1 MKRHSPIPLFHPAA
15 WLSLLAVW
23 SVSAQEI
30 ELFNGRD
37 LTGWT
42 VHTGNASFRVEDGC
56 IVGKNLAA
64 ASSHT
69 FLCTD
74 AEYADFVL
82 TFEFKADS
90 GLNSGVQ
97 FRSELTR
104 RDTQIEV
111 DGRKKTLAADRVFG
125 YQYEID
131 SLSWPTTGGVY
142 DEGRRG
148 LWLDE
153 GSLLEGTSRP
163 NDWNEGRIECQ
174 GDSIKTYLN
183 GVPGS
188 DFKDRSS
195 RSGIIALQVHA
206 KMRPGGEVRWRNI
219 RLLPLTA
226 GSKIPPIATVVGMN
240 NLAPGRAPASA
251 APPLPPIQTDPN
263 QPRIEVIR
271 DQGPNASKWALAP
284 LEEPIPANI
293 RENLT
298 YLREDLLDEAKS
310 DPKADPAAYALGS
323 EYCDKILAA
332 LEQREL
338 ARVNAGYRAA
348 QANADIKVT
357 NSQLDARRNHQMS
370 WPQYQ
375 REESQ
380 RAALRE
386 QETNKADLKKEKVKV
401 EWAGRVVKMRPVL
414 DDLYRQVR
422 AAMR

>member
-1 MKRHSPIPLFHPAA
+1 MFLDDLKSNPPA
-15 WLSLLAVW
+15 
-23 SVSAQEI
+23 Q
-30 ELFNGRD
+30 
-37 LTGWT
+37 
-42 VHTGNASFRVEDGC
+42 
-56 IVGKNLAA
+56 AA
-64 ASSHT
+64 
-69 FLCTD
+69 
-74 AEYADFVL
+74 Y
-82 TFEFKADS
+82 
-90 GLNSGVQ
+90 
-97 FRSELTR
+97 
-104 RDTQIEV
+104 I
-111 DGRKKTLAADRVFG
+111 
-125 YQYEID
+125 
-131 SLSWPTTGGVY
+131 
-142 DEGRRG
+142 
-148 LWLDE
+148 
-153 GSLLEGTSRP
+153 P
-163 NDWNEGRIECQ
+163 NDWNQFRIECR
-174 GDSIKTYLN
+174 GASIQTFLN
-183 GVPGS
+183 GVPAANVTDSMSAKGV
-188 DFKDRSS
+188 
-195 RSGIIALQVHA
+195 IAFQVHRGSPA
-206 KMRPGGEVRWRNI
+206 GAEVRFRNI
-219 RLLPLTA
+219 KLQPSSGTSVMPVPPAGMGATA
-226 GSKIPPIATVVGMN
+226 P
-240 NLAPGRAPASA
+240 

-298 YLREDLLDEAKS
+298 YLREELLDEAKS
-310 DPKADPAAYALGS
+310 APKADPAAYALGS

-357 NSQLDARRNHQMS
+357 NSQLDARRNYQMS